1 MRCMLKKSIN
11 SISYFVAG
19 VFFIVIG
26 FFSIFASDKLMKY
39 VLIALAVGIFVNA
52 LLHFF
57 IHLFKAE
64 NKFNLLFRTLIDLF
78 FSAFLF
84 YRVEFLKKWIIVLFG
99 IYLLC
104 HAICHLVNFIIY
116 HKNHVPGK
124 LKVLLN
130 FIVIF
135 VLSMFLILQPHQNLK
150 YAGIIIGIYFLF
162 YGFMNLND
170 FICEIIP
177 QKYSN
182 KFKSKIRFPLPI
194 FLTFLIPQQLIN
206 LINETLEV
214 KKDTSIL
221 YVTKEEKS
229 ADLFVLIHLARSGT
243 ATFGHVEI
251 AFENK
256 IYSYGN
262 YDRHSRKWL
271 NGIGD
276 GVIAVAQKEDYI
288 NYQVFRKNRYLVEF
302 GLKLTEAQKEKVR
315 ERIQKLV
322 TENTVPYY
330 SDLQLAEMGIIEM
343 ADFHDMS
350 SELYKLADAEY
361 HKVTKG
367 KLKTFYVLKTN
378 CVVVAEY
385 ILRSL
390 GTFVPENGI
399 IAPGTYYEYL
409 NGEFMKKNSNVI
421 SRKIYTKENSN

>member
-1 MRCMLKKSIN
+1 
-11 SISYFVAG
+11 
-19 VFFIVIG
+19 
-26 FFSIFASDKLMKY
+26 MKY
-39 VLIALAVGIFVNA
+39 VLMTLAIGLFINA
-52 LLHFF
+52 IIHFF
-57 IHLFKAE
+57 IHLFKPE

-84 YRVEFLKKWIIVLFG
+84 YRVEFLKKWIIILFG
-99 IYLLC
+99 VYLLC

-116 HKNHVPGK
+116 QKNNVPGK

-130 FIVIF
+130 FLVIF
-135 VLSMFLILQPHQNLK
+135 VLSMCLILQPHQNLK
-150 YAGIIIGIYFLF
+150 CAGIIIGIYLLF

-177 QKYSN
+177 EQYSN

-206 LINETLEV
+206 LINQTLEV

-221 YVTKEEKS
+221 YMSKENKTP
-229 ADLFVLIHLARSGT
+229 DLFVLIHLAHSGT

-251 AFENK
+251 AFEDK

-262 YDRHSRKWL
+262 YDRHSRKYL

-276 GVIAVAQKEDYI
+276 GVIAVANKEDYI
-288 NYQVFRKNRYLVEF
+288 NYQVLRKNRYLVEF
-302 GLKLTEAQKEKVR
+302 GLKLTEEQKNKVKV
-315 ERIQKLV
+315 RIQKLI

-330 SDLQLAEMGIIEM
+330 PDLQLAEMGMIEKE
-343 ADFHDMS
+343 DFHDMS
-350 SELYKLADAEY
+350 SELYKLADAKY
-361 HKVTKG
+361 YKITKG

-409 NGEFMKKNSNVI
+409 NNEFMKKNSNVI
-421 SRKIYTKENSN
+421 SRKIYTKENLINNK